1 MKIKEKTT
9 YITEDGKEF
18 PVKELAEK
26 HQEFLDSIDYKEEYF
41 NMAKK
46 IERLESEIEILKS
59 QLSWTR
65 PFADIRANS
74 PQQYPNPGQGT
85 TPYTFLNGGK

>member
-9 YITEDGKEF
+9 YITEGGKEF

-46 IERLESEIEILKS
+46 VERLESEIEILKS
-59 QLSWTR
+59 QLGWARSFT
-65 PFADIRANS
+65 DILPNS

-85 TPYTFLNGGK
+85 TPYTYAI